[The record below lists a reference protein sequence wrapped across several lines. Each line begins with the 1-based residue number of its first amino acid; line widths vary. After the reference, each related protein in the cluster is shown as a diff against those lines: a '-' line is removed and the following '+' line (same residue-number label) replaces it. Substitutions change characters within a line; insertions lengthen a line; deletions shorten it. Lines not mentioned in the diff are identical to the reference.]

1 VSAPKIA
8 GVSGSPASP
17 ASHASHEV
25 AAHATHA
32 TLPQLRAALARA
44 TQKVTGQAPT
54 ARFLDVLTAQAA
66 VETGRGE
73 HMYNW
78 NFGGIKG
85 AGPSGGTTTLR
96 TKEILDGKEVEIRDG
111 FRAYGTIDEG
121 AVDYVALLQRRFG
134 SAVSAAQRGDVDGFA
149 HALKRSGYYTAD
161 ADDYA
166 AALRG
171 IAKEVAHAGPAGALS
186 PYAAG
191 ADGAPLGAIPSLESL
206 PEGTDFATSDVL
218 GRVLDAVRAST
229 ARIAEPVET

>member
-1 VSAPKIA
+1 MSAPKIGA
-8 GVSGSPASP
+8 VGGP
-17 ASHASHEV
+17 ASHEV

-44 TQKVTGQAPT
+44 TQQVTGHAPT

-66 VETGRGE
+66 VESGRGE

-85 AGPSGGTTTLR
+85 SGPGGATTTLR

-111 FRAYGTIDEG
+111 FRAYKSIDEG

-149 HALKRSGYYTAD
+149 HALKRSGYYTAS
-161 ADDYA
+161 ADDYS

-171 IAKEVAHAGPAGALS
+171 IVKEAAHAGLVNAASGPLDPAG
-186 PYAAG
+186 
-191 ADGAPLGAIPSLESL
+191 DGAALGAIPSLESL
-206 PEGTDFATSDVL
+206 PEGDFATSDLL
-218 GRVLDAVRAST
+218 GRVLDAVRTSS
-229 ARIAEPVET
+229 ARIAEPTEAGADRA

>member
-1 VSAPKIA
+1 MSAPKIA
-8 GVSGSPASP
+8 GVASSPAP
-17 ASHASHEV
+17 HAAHEV

-44 TQKVTGQAPT
+44 TQKVTGHAPT

-85 AGPSGGTTTLR
+85 SGPTGATTTLR

-111 FRAYGTIDEG
+111 FRAYGSIDEG
-121 AVDYVALLQRRFG
+121 AVDYVALLQKRFG

-161 ADDYA
+161 ANDYA

-171 IAKEVAHAGPAGALS
+171 IAKEVGHAGPAGANS
-186 PYAAG
+186 PYGPAG
-191 ADGAPLGAIPSLESL
+191 DGVALGAIPSLESL
-206 PEGTDFATSDVL
+206 PEGSDFATSDVI

-229 ARIAEPVET
+229 ARLAEPTET